1 MPSPTSEAAFQ
12 SQVVELARLHGWL
25 VQHTR
30 PAKVG
35 DRWLTPI
42 MGQPG
47 FPDLVLAHHRRG
59 VLMVELKT
67 EKGRL
72 SPAQRL
78 WRDTLIDAG
87 AQWHLWRPSDL
98 PAIAKVLGAM

>member
-1 MPSPTSEAAFQ
+1 MPSQISEAGFQ

-42 MGQPG
+42 QGQPG

-59 VLMVELKT
+59 VLFAELKT

-87 AQWHLWRPSDL
+87 ASWHLWRPADL
-98 PAIAKVLGAM
+98 PTIAKVLGAL